1 MSCLRQV
8 TKHEKLYVPVAL
20 VKEWQSHPL
29 AKDFQLWLDEFLAA
43 GYEIVDPNET
53 PAEET
58 KDDVQGQTQNKRK
71 REGESA
77 ATGAKKIKID
87 AGLVID
93 AEKIS
98 GAILFE
104 VKVTLFKDIFA
115 NLQIRA
121 QSEVWLVNK
130 GAKDFCGNG
139 CQVAGYGRGSFKLLK
154 QSEEKDA
161 SVRLL
166 EFQLSSHEDFVF
178 VNNQLTTVGQAV
190 AEQRKS
196 KPDCKVLYHDF
207 VTEQD
212 KGLNEFGLK
221 VTHRVAFMPRSEES
235 TAEASFGNVALREK
249 DTTWIQSKALCV
261 LWHCRWTTK
270 GLSPVKPAVHL
281 QGSIVLK
288 PGQALNCH
296 SKSG

>member
-58 KDDVQGQTQNKRK
+58 KDDVQGQTQNNKRK

-98 GAILFE
+98 GAILF
-104 VKVTLFKDIFA
+104 V
-115 NLQIRA
+115 
-121 QSEVWLVNK
+121 S
-130 GAKDFCGNG
+130 
-139 CQVAGYGRGSFKLLK
+139 LK
-154 QSEEKDA
+154 A
-161 SVRLL
+161 I
-166 EFQLSSHEDFVF
+166 
-178 VNNQLTTVGQAV
+178 
-190 AEQRKS
+190 
-196 KPDCKVLYHDF
+196 
-207 VTEQD
+207 D
-212 KGLNEFGLK
+212 K
-221 VTHRVAFMPRSEES
+221 
-235 TAEASFGNVALREK
+235 
-249 DTTWIQSKALCV
+249 Q
-261 LWHCRWTTK
+261 
-270 GLSPVKPAVHL
+270 
-281 QGSIVLK
+281 
-288 PGQALNCH
+288 
-296 SKSG
+296 